1 MYKQAYKNQLI
12 QTNPVPHTTL
22 PKMEEPAE
30 RRVLTPKEQEMDYP
44 CKGNSGAKSVWLL

>member
-12 QTNPVPHTTL
+12 RTNPVPHTTL

-30 RRVLTPKEQEMDYP
+30 RRVLTPKKQEIFLSTAQNYHYGYVIS
-44 CKGNSGAKSVWLL
+44 C